1 MNAVRA
7 CALAVCGTSLAS
19 GLCAGGVL
27 AADGI
32 DVRRGADT
40 TVFGTCVPAL
50 LAENRSAETVDY
62 LQVDLAMTL
71 ANGQERI
78 VELQSA
84 YREGVLYP
92 IPPGATAPLK
102 EHLDTS
108 RSLGVGCADITVRRV
123 LRTICETAGK
133 PCASPV
139 RVQP

>member
-7 CALAVCGTSLAS
+7 CALAFYGTSLVS
-19 GLCAGGVL
+19 GLWVGG
-27 AADGI
+27 AC
-32 DVRRGADT
+32 RGRHRCQARGGP
-40 TVFGTCVPAL
+40 TVFGTCVPTL
-50 LAENRSAETVDY
+50 VAENRSMETVDY

-71 ANGQERI
+71 ANGQERT

-92 IPPGATAPLK
+92 IAPGAIATLKQPL
-102 EHLDTS
+102 DIS